1 MQCQRLTRV
10 SLLDGNRPLLCV
22 HFRREYSF
30 WGDQSICALCVRFF
44 LIYFMHVMQVHFT
57 QKTQTHTRLVLLQ
70 RARVFSLAESVRC
83 ALICTRRWKGLWL
96 WLSTTA
102 SSDPTP
108 DYIRKFE
115 AIVLTQLYPDS
126 PGIVLEMAG
135 ACCWDGCSI
144 DSSRPVFKGSERM
157 AETAGWASVCLD
169 WNAWRKRT
177 SSLWWL
183 LVVENDSGLIAY

>member
-1 MQCQRLTRV
+1 MEMVRYYAFTFVVNIRSGVTSLFVLCAVRL
-10 SLLDGNRPLLCV
+10 
-22 HFRREYSF
+22 
-30 WGDQSICALCVRFF
+30 F
-44 LIYFMHVMQVHFT
+44 LIYFMHVMQVHLT
-57 QKTQTHTRLVLLQ
+57 RKTQTHTRLVLLQ
-70 RARVFSLAESVRC
+70 RARVFSLGESVRC
-83 ALICTRRWKGLWL
+83 ALICTRRCQGLWL

-115 AIVLTQLYPDS
+115 AIVPTQLYPDS
-126 PGIVLEMAG
+126 

-169 WNAWRKRT
+169 
-177 SSLWWL
+177 
-183 LVVENDSGLIAY
+183 